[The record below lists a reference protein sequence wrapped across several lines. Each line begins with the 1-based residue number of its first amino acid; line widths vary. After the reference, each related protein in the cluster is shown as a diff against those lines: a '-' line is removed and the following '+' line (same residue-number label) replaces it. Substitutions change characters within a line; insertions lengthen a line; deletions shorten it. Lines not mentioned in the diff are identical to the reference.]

1 MEGDDAEPPAR
12 GQTVKDGVE
21 PLVQG
26 VQLGVDR
33 NADGLEGAARR
44 VLRLAALCRG
54 HGGGDDLGQLQRGQ
68 DGLLRPRC
76 DNFARD
82 LPGIRFLTVVTQD
95 AGQLLTVKGV
105 DQIRGGGA
113 LLAHAHVKRCIGMI
127 GEAARRIVQ
136 LMAGYAE
143 V

>member
-1 MEGDDAEPPAR
+1 MEGDDGEPPAR

-21 PLVQG
+21 ALIQCI
-26 VQLGVDR
+26 QLGVYGD
-33 NADGLEGAARR
+33 ADGLEGTARR
-44 VLRLAALCRG
+44 VLCLAALSRG
-54 HGGGDDLGQLQRGQ
+54 HSGGYDLRQLHRCG
-68 DGLLRPRC
+68 DGLFCAGGYDP
-76 DNFARD
+76 AGD
-82 LPGIRFLTVVTQD
+82 LPCVGFLAVVTQD

-136 LMAGYAE
+136 LMAGYTE